1 MVYNIVKLLKRRNIL
16 CRDRVVDQEA
26 EDLAAALAEVAS
38 AEAAD
43 LEVASAEDLAE
54 VISADLADR
63 TDRTDRTDPFIMA
76 VGITDIITEAA
87 VVSAVSWECL

>member
-1 MVYNIVKLLKRRNIL
+1 M
-16 CRDRVVDQEA
+16 DQEA

-43 LEVASAEDLAE
+43 LEAASEADLAE

>member
-43 LEVASAEDLAE
+43 LEAASEADLAE
-54 VISADLADR
+54 VISADLA
-63 TDRTDRTDPFIMA
+63 DRTDRTDPFIMA

>member
-43 LEVASAEDLAE
+43 LEADLAE